1 MGRKK
6 AKKAAKEPP
15 RRQSRLLSAWHVLI
29 GRALTIEQIQ
39 GEWSVIQA
47 QAAEVFNRF
56 NALAA
61 RLVRAERNSMKA
73 NLDSMAQLE
82 LPAATTARPT
92 DRRAHKADLRRRA
105 RERII
110 GRIVNVN
117 RDQSSEVSG

>member
-6 AKKAAKEPP
+6 AKKAPRERP
-15 RRQSRLLSAWHVLI
+15 RRQGRLLSVWHVLI
-29 GRALTIEQIQ
+29 GRAQTIEQIQ

-73 NLDSMAQLE
+73 NLESMAQLE
-82 LPAATTARPT
+82 MPQTITPPT
-92 DRRAHKADLRRRA
+92 GDRRAHKADLRRRA

-110 GRIVNVN
+110 GRIPHVPSDQN
-117 RDQSSEVSG
+117 REVSG